1 VNKHNKMPRHFP
13 KPHFSVN
20 VDEQVIRHG
29 KTQLKTKLESL
40 GKFPPAEPFNP
51 FLLPSC
57 RIKECTQKEYSNK
70 WHEMMKFFYLIGD
83 LQSAMLVD
91 RELCPVDPLPFKP
104 TSFALY
110 LNFRCEAKGTPLID
124 HNGVAVI
131 DVNGSPVVC
140 CGKINCPSGLYSI
153 RAAVNFLHEVAYP
166 ATCSGLYQ
174 SNCRRCEEANQALG
188 SMLQGNLQATPTTVC
203 APSSPTY
210 IPITQT
216 EDDLIDA
223 QHSSDEEA
231 GALDFEDD
239 DVGEATYGSL
249 NGAISHSL
257 VFFCQLH

>member
-1 VNKHNKMPRHFP
+1 
-13 KPHFSVN
+13 
-20 VDEQVIRHG
+20 
-29 KTQLKTKLESL
+29 
-40 GKFPPAEPFNP
+40 
-51 FLLPSC
+51 
-57 RIKECTQKEYSNK
+57 
-70 WHEMMKFFYLIGD
+70 MMKFFYLIGD

-188 SMLQGNLQATPTTVC
+188 SHFTTNVFFGFVSK
-203 APSSPTY
+203 SS
-210 IPITQT
+210 IIVSASLLAGG
-216 EDDLIDA
+216 LIL
-223 QHSSDEEA
+223 ERGE
-231 GALDFEDD
+231 ALDHFLNFC
-239 DVGEATYGSL
+239 GFATAHSKITAASFSTLCRLSL
-249 NGAISHSL
+249 YLCSSMAI
-257 VFFCQLH
+257 